1 MIMFNFVQKIV
12 NVKIKKYI
20 PKFLKILLQ
29 KTKFLFL
36 SNFAFIQWYQVS
48 KKNVIKLELGSGVK
62 KGKNGFTTVDING
75 ANISWD
81 LKNGIP
87 LKDNSVDLIYS
98 SHLLEHIPFKELI
111 LFLKDC
117 KRVLKKNGVFSVCV
131 PNAGNYLNAYFKG
144 ETFKIKYYSPALIE
158 TGSKIDQ
165 INYIAYMDGH
175 HKYLF
180 DEENLIN
187 TLLTAGFKYAQLRK
201 FDSNLDSKER
211 DYESIYALAKKI

>member
-1 MIMFNFVQKIV
+1 MDFAQIV
-12 NVKIKKYI
+12 KTRIKKYI
-20 PKFLKILLQ
+20 PKFLKIPLQ
-29 KTKFLFL
+29 KIKFLFL
-36 SNFAFIQWYQVS
+36 SRIALIQWYQLS
-48 KKNVIKLELGSGVK
+48 KKDLIKLELGSGSK
-62 KGKNGFTTVDING
+62 KGDNGFTTVDING

-81 LKNGIP
+81 LTNGIP

-98 SHLLEHIPFKELI
+98 SHLLEHIAFKELI
-111 LFLKDC
+111 LFLKEC
-117 KRVLKKNGVFSVCV
+117 KRILKNNGVFSVCV
-131 PNAGNYLNAYFKG
+131 PNAGYYLNAYFKG
-144 ETFKIKYYSPALIE
+144 ETFEKNYYPPALIE

-165 INYIAYMDGH
+165 INYMAYMDGA

-201 FDSNLDSKER
+201 FDPHLDSKGR

>member
-1 MIMFNFVQKIV
+1 MKI
-12 NVKIKKYI
+12 NIKKYI
-20 PKFLKILLQ
+20 PKFLKIPLQ
-29 KTKFLFL
+29 KIKFLIL
-36 SNFAFIQWYQVS
+36 SNFALIQWYQLS
-48 KKNVIKLELGSGVK
+48 NKDLIKLELGSGAK
-62 KGKNGFTTVDING
+62 KGEHGFITVDING
-75 ANISWD
+75 ANITWD

-87 LKDNSVDLIYS
+87 LQDNSVDLIYS

-111 LFLKDC
+111 LFLKEC
-117 KRVLKKNGVFSVCV
+117 RRVLKNNGVFSVCV

-144 ETFKIKYYSPALIE
+144 DTFEIDYYSPAIIE

-187 TLLTAGFKYAQLRK
+187 TLLTAGFKYAQLRN
-201 FDSNLDSKER
+201 FDSNLDSKVR
-211 DYESIYALAKKI
+211 DCESIYALAKKN

>member
-48 KKNVIKLELGSGVK
+48 KKNVIKLELGTGVK

-117 KRVLKKNGVFSVCV
+117 KRVLKKMESFQFV
-131 PNAGNYLNAYFKG
+131 YLMLEIILMLISKG
-144 ETFKIKYYSPALIE
+144 
-158 TGSKIDQ
+158 
-165 INYIAYMDGH
+165 GH
-175 HKYLF
+175 LK
-180 DEENLIN
+180 
-187 TLLTAGFKYAQLRK
+187 
-201 FDSNLDSKER
+201 
-211 DYESIYALAKKI
+211 

>member
-1 MIMFNFVQKIV
+1 MSQVSDYNIANASGASVRSDLNAVFDA
-12 NVKIKKYI
+12 IKTLNSGGTDPANPEAFMPYVDTADSNN
-20 PKFLKILLQ
+20 LKIR
-29 KTKFLFL
+29 
-36 SNFAFIQWYQVS
+36 NAA
-48 KKNVIKLELGSGVK
+48 N
-62 KGKNGFTTVDING
+62 NGFTTVDING

-98 SHLLEHIPFKELI
+98 SHLLEHIAFKELI
-111 LFLKDC
+111 LFLKEC
-117 KRVLKKNGVFSVCV
+117 KRILKNNGVFSVCV

-144 ETFKIKYYSPALIE
+144 ETFENNYYPPALIE

-165 INYIAYMDGH
+165 INYMAYMDGT

-201 FDSNLDSKER
+201 FDPNLDSKGR
-211 DYESIYALAKKI
+211 DYESIYAIAKKN